1 MLGLAKEC
9 PDLLLVEGTT
19 NVIEEIGRASLKVAS
34 LIHEYT
40 KPEFIG
46 RSIPLLIDLFDD
58 GCFVTAREN
67 FGLSVI

>member
-9 PDLLLVEGTT
+9 PDLLLIEGTT
-19 NVIEEIGRASLKVAS
+19 NVIEEIGRASLKVTS

-40 KPEFIG
+40 KPEFIS
-46 RSIPLLIDLFDD
+46 RSIPLLIDPFDD

-67 FGLSVI
+67 FELSVI

>member
-9 PDLLLVEGTT
+9 PDLLLIEGTT

-40 KPEFIG
+40 KPAFIG
-46 RSIPLLIDLFDD
+46 RLMPLIIDPFN
-58 GCFVTAREN
+58 GGYFVTARAN
-67 FGLSVI
+67 FEL